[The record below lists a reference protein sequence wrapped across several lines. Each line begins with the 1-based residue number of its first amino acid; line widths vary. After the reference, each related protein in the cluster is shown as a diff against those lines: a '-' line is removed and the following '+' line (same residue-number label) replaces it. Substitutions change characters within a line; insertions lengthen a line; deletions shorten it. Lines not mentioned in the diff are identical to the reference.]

1 MIDEYFNGNVIS
13 DAGKYI
19 KNANNIGFSW
29 HEDGLKFMRHYYD
42 NRSFYKSIIDFIPQL
57 EGYICTLPSALSKLN
72 FEKEYRRSTFVTDV
86 FPAPYTT
93 LDMSKEQIDIFVTF
107 SQNVDTVMSVSLL
120 SLYEHNS
127 DVEFTFNLLNPTT
140 LKVSIPV
147 VNAKKIGF
155 YGIKIK
161 ANHVNNSFGLPMSSD
176 FSVNYYQPSSKK

>member
-1 MIDEYFNGNVIS
+1 
-13 DAGKYI
+13 
-19 KNANNIGFSW
+19 
-29 HEDGLKFMRHYYD
+29 
-42 NRSFYKSIIDFIPQL
+42 
-57 EGYICTLPSALSKLN
+57 
-72 FEKEYRRSTFVTDV
+72 
-86 FPAPYTT
+86 
-93 LDMSKEQIDIFVTF
+93 MSKEQIDIFVTF